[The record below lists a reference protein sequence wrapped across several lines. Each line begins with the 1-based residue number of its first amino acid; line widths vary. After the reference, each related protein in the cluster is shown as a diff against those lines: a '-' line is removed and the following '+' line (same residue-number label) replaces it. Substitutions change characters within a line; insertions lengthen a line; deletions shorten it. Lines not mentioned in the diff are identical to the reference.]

1 MRVPTETVPVLRIR
15 TPCWHSESG
24 GLERVRSLRPGL
36 SPRLPII
43 GISSSSLVFR
53 RELLHAE
60 EYVEVLRGAS
70 CYVSRS
76 LEFCVRFLPCFLLAF
91 RHETTPSGALLR
103 VPVCETASFGRLVFN
118 STPRFA
124 GTGLSRTSCNK
135 YLRAPAYCVSPV
147 QLIEKRLLLYGFSSK
162 VSGGKMAS
170 PQTLLISGSM
180 R

>member
-1 MRVPTETVPVLRIR
+1 MRAPTETVPVLRTNSLLAFGERRPRAGQVPATRLKSPSSYHRYFFLLVGIPQR
-15 TPCWHSESG
+15 ATARR
-24 GLERVRSLRPGL
+24 RVR
-36 SPRLPII
+36 
-43 GISSSSLVFR
+43 
-53 RELLHAE
+53 A
-60 EYVEVLRGAS
+60 EVLRGAS

-124 GTGLSRTSCNK
+124 GTGLSRTSCNQ

-147 QLIEKRLLLYGFSSK
+147 QLIEKDCYC
-162 VSGGKMAS
+162 MAFHLRYLGERWL
-170 PQTLLISGSM
+170 PLKPC
-180 R
+180 